1 MQMASPL
8 KIVLL
13 VACVI
18 AFVYVTFK
26 LILPLI
32 ALYTSG
38 LGIEIPIPVWFGRA
52 FPRLTIYAFVIGGP
66 LLFAALVVT
75 IIWLARLQ
83 PRH

>member
-1 MQMASPL
+1 MSASL

-13 VACVI
+13 LACIVAL
-18 AFVYVTFK
+18 VYVTFK

-32 ALYTSG
+32 ALYTGG

-66 LLFAALVVT
+66 LLFAALVAT
-75 IIWLARLQ
+75 LIWLARFQ